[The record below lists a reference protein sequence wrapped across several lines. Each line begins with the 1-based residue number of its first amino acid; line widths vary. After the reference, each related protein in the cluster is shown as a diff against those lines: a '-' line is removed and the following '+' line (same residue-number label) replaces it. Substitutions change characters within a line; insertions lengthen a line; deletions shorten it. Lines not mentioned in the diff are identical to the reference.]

1 MPGTVT
7 FSTSS
12 VRRTRGFT
20 LIELMA
26 VLAIITML
34 VGLLSPVVVRARES
48 ARRMQCQNHLMQIGL
63 ALNNYANTHGVLPPG
78 TSNATGPIV
87 SKENVASYHMSWIVQ
102 ILPFL
107 EQSTAFQ
114 HIDFSS
120 SVYSP
125 ENLPLRPRT
134 VAILLCPSDSGQKHG
149 STGAAITN
157 YCGIHNDVEA
167 PIDVNQNGVLFLNSA
182 IRHDQ
187 ITDGGSNTIFV
198 GEVLSQR
205 GTELGWMAGT
215 RSSLRNVAIQTA
227 APEASQTVG
236 YKRHPFPISAPGGV
250 IYPAYTIRDE
260 PNSPTGGTEFV
271 GGFSSA
277 HTSGFQVVFGDG
289 CVRHLSTNVDALL
302 LRNLAH
308 RADGE
313 MLDEF

>member
-12 VRRTRGFT
+12 VRRPRGFT

-26 VLAIITML
+26 VLVIITMMFGFLMPL
-34 VGLLSPVVVRARES
+34 VVQARDRAR
-48 ARRMQCQNHLMQIGL
+48 RLQCQNHLMQIGL

-78 TSNATGPIV
+78 TSNATGPII

-107 EQSTAFQ
+107 EQSAAFQ

-125 ENLPLRPRT
+125 ENLPIRERT
-134 VAILLCPSDSGQKHG
+134 VAILLCPSDSGRMWG
-149 STGAAITN
+149 STSAGITN

-198 GEVLSQR
+198 GEVMSQR

-215 RSSLRNVAIQTA
+215 RSTLRNAVIQTGTS
-227 APEASQTVG
+227 EASQTVG

-250 IYPAYTIRDE
+250 IYPGNTIRDE
-260 PNSPTGGTEFV
+260 PNSPTDGTEFV

-289 CVRHLSTNVDALL
+289 CVRHLSTNIDALL
-302 LRNLAH
+302 FRNLAH

>member
-7 FSTSS
+7 FSKSS
-12 VRRTRGFT
+12 VRRPRGFT

-26 VLAIITML
+26 VLMITTML
-34 VGLLSPVVVRARES
+34 IGLLLPAVLRARES
-48 ARRMQCQNHLMQIGL
+48 ARRLQCQNHLMQIGL

-107 EQSTAFQ
+107 EQSAAFQ
-114 HIDFSS
+114 HIDFAN
-120 SVYSP
+120 SVYSS
-125 ENLPLRPRT
+125 ENLPLRARVVT
-134 VAILLCPSDSGQKHG
+134 ILLCPSDSGRMYG
-149 STGAAITN
+149 STGAGVTN

-167 PIDVNQNGVLFLNSA
+167 PIDVNQNGVLFLNSS

-198 GEVLSQR
+198 GEVMSQR

-215 RSSLRNVAIQTA
+215 RSSLRNAVIQTT
-227 APEASQTVG
+227 APEASHAVS
-236 YKRHPFPISAPGGV
+236 YKRHLFPISAPGGV
-250 IYPAYTIRDE
+250 IYSGNTIRDE
-260 PNSPTGGTEFV
+260 PNSPTDGTEFV

-277 HTSGFQVVFGDG
+277 HTSGFQAVFGDG
-289 CVRHLSTNVDALL
+289 GADKHIVLMPHEAKQDAL
-302 LRNLAH
+302 
-308 RADGE
+308 
-313 MLDEF
+313 

>member
-1 MPGTVT
+1 MSFTCC
-7 FSTSS
+7 S
-12 VRRTRGFT
+12 VRRPRGFT
-20 LIELMA
+20 LVELMA
-26 VLAIITML
+26 VLAIIMML
-34 VGLLSPVVVRARES
+34 IGLLMPAVVRARES
-48 ARRMQCQNHLMQIGL
+48 ARRLQCQNHLMQIGL

-78 TSNATGPIV
+78 TSNATGPIS

-107 EQSTAFQ
+107 EQSIAFQ

-120 SVYSP
+120 SIYSP
-125 ENLPLRPRT
+125 ENTPIRARVVT
-134 VAILLCPSDSGQKHG
+134 ILLCPSDSGEKYG

-187 ITDGGSNTIFV
+187 ITDGGSNMIFV
-198 GEVLSQR
+198 GEVMSQR

-215 RSSLRNVAIQTA
+215 RSSLRNAVIQEGA
-227 APEASQTVG
+227 SDASQTVR
-236 YKRHPFPISAPGGV
+236 YKRHPFPISAPGGM
-250 IYPAYTIRDE
+250 IYPGNTIRDE
-260 PNSPTGGTEFV
+260 PNSPTDGTEFV

-289 CVRHLSTNVDALL
+289 CVRHLSTDINALL